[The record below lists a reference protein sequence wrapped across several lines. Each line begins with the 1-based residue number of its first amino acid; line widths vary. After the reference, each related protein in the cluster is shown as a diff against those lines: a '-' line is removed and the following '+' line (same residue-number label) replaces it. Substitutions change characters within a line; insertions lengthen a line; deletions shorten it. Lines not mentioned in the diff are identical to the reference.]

1 MMPRPGKEMPSLR
14 QVFVKPAKPSRQRFP
29 QLAAGDAADLAPLH
43 VAADIT
49 VAAIGLQDAVRALEQ
64 QQQRL
69 FVRVQPLERAV
80 EGGKGNTLGEA
91 GVKARRQR
99 WSQRW
104 NGMAPIG
111 LELGLKLPDLAA
123 HARLVTR

>member
-1 MMPRPGKEMPSLR
+1 M
-14 QVFVKPAKPSRQRFP
+14 
-29 QLAAGDAADLAPLH
+29 AADLA
-43 VAADIT
+43 
-49 VAAIGLQDAVRALEQ
+49 VAAIGLQDAVRGALEQ
-64 QQQRL
+64 QQRLL